1 MRRLKHLNIYYR
13 DNVLN
18 IKENNSLSSIPNLS
32 KFDSDKE
39 LLELVDQKKI
49 NLLIT
54 NYNFDTLKKVRQKD
68 SNLQILA
75 VSNELNKEHLLQSLE
90 LQHIKF
96 IESLTSIISL
106 QESLKACAKNLD
118 SNTSNII
125 KLKNDFTFDSYNNT
139 LFYKNEIVQLS
150 KKETQFLNL
159 LIENVNRALTYEEIN
174 EKIWSGSMSQ
184 DALRSIVKELRK
196 KVYKELIKN
205 VSGVGYRLDL
215 I

>member
-1 MRRLKHLNIYYR
+1 MKL
-13 DNVLN
+13 
-18 IKENNSLSSIPNLS
+18 
-32 KFDSDKE
+32 F
-39 LLELVDQKKI
+39 
-49 NLLIT
+49 
-54 NYNFDTLKKVRQKD
+54 NYQ
-68 SNLQILA
+68 
-75 VSNELNKEHLLQSLE
+75 
-90 LQHIKF
+90 
-96 IESLTSIISL
+96 
-106 QESLKACAKNLD
+106 
-118 SNTSNII
+118 
-125 KLKNDFTFDSYNNT
+125 
-139 LFYKNEIVQLS
+139 